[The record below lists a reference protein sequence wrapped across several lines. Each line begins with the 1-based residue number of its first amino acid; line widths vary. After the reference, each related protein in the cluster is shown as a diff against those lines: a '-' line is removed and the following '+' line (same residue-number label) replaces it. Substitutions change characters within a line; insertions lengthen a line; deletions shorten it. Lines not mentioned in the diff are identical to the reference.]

1 MDARTLAKTLAYG
14 RIALGASLVVAPARA
29 ARGWVGD
36 DGTRPGARVM
46 AVALGARD
54 VAIGAGTVRAIG
66 RGSGEHEW
74 LVGSLCCDAAD
85 FVATFSRRDALPTP
99 GAFGVSAL
107 AGSATLLGLWL
118 WKELG

>member
-1 MDARTLAKTLAYG
+1 MDARTLARTLAYG

-36 DGTRPGARVM
+36 DGARPGARVL

-54 VAIGAGTVRAIG
+54 VAIGAGTVRAIA

-74 LVGSLCCDAAD
+74 LVGSAFCDAAD
-85 FVATFSRRDALPTP
+85 FVATFSRRDALPKA
-99 GAFGVSAL
+99 GALGVSAL

>member
-1 MDARTLAKTLAYG
+1 MDARTLARTLAYG
-14 RIALGASLVVAPARA
+14 RIVLGASLVLDPGRS

-36 DGTRPGARVM
+36 DGTTPGARVM

-54 VAIGAGTVRAIG
+54 VAIGAGTARAVS

-74 LVGSLCCDAAD
+74 IVASVLCDAAD
-85 FVATFSRRDALPTP
+85 FAATFSRRGALPKT
-99 GAFGVSAL
+99 GAIGVSAL
-107 AGSATLLGLWL
+107 AGSATLVGLWL